1 MKLLHF
7 FFGCLAATCVAS
19 PVTGAS
25 ASTYS
30 AVPEIPEIVIVS
42 QPFNIFATVNASFVL
57 TPRLASVMT
66 RNDQLEFLLHRRVAS
81 ADSFRSIANK
91 EVESAVTDSISTRLF
106 NVEKDNAGSI
116 TVTVPINISKDLS
129 SALYIP
135 FEGVYPVTIRIVQA
149 RTSNVLSSVLT
160 FLNRQD
166 IQAKTPRIPLSHI
179 IRLAPPASFSPDGT
193 VKITDSTRQ
202 SVRSFVTFLQTFS
215 SPVTISLQPE
225 MIAALSGSTEP
236 DDVTLFL
243 DLQNQMRERS
253 VIGTTFMP
261 LSPTVFSGLN
271 LNSEFG
277 NQLRLGNDTLSR
289 LLPGV
294 ILHRNTWLANDQLSP
309 SAIALLVKQ
318 GITSLVLTPSA
329 QTNVDRSQPSSI
341 ISRIANTGEVMMSVV
356 SAYSP
361 FETPTHQRI
370 VDSQKDGYAVAAE
383 ILLERQDLLAAGSLA
398 SEIKIGLT
406 SLFDGSAESF
416 ATNFAIRALA
426 QVPGLTSVDYGIPTM
441 AFDTTPAISFF
452 PSSLVYSSGRA
463 TALTTM
469 RAELNAVISM
479 LGPDDIR
486 RRHWEYQLG
495 LAASGSSA
503 EGTEYLRVLRDEVE
517 ATKAAITVTT
527 PERVTLSSRSG
538 SIRLQVRNNSET
550 DLTVRVRLGS
560 AKLQIAEPIQMVT
573 LSAGTTTEVVFS
585 ATTKTNGNFPVIVS
599 LSTPERFK
607 LVIPIITITA
617 RVTAIAGLGQLVS
630 ISFLFVL
637 FAWWWSNHRSAR
649 RESTSTTTV

>member
-1 MKLLHF
+1 M
-7 FFGCLAATCVAS
+7 CVVATCVAS

-25 ASTYS
+25 ASTHS
-30 AVPEIPEIVIVS
+30 AVPETPEIVIVS

-57 TPRLASVMT
+57 SPPLASVVT
-66 RNDQLEFLLHRRVAS
+66 TDDQLEFLLHRRVAS

-91 EVESAVTDSISTRLF
+91 EVESAVTDSISTRLL
-106 NVEKDNAGSI
+106 NVGKDNAGRI
-116 TVTVPINISKDLS
+116 TATVPINISNDLRS
-129 SALYIP
+129 VLYIP
-135 FEGVYPVTIRIVQA
+135 FEGIYPVTIRIVQA
-149 RTSNVLSSVLT
+149 RTSTVLGSVLT

-166 IQAKTPRIPLSHI
+166 LQAKTPKIPLSHI

-193 VKITDSTRQ
+193 LKITDSTRQ

-225 MIAALSGSTEP
+225 LIAALSESTEP
-236 DDVTLFL
+236 DDLTLFL
-243 DLQNQMRERS
+243 DLQNQMRQRS
-253 VIGTTFMP
+253 VISATFMP
-261 LSPTVFSGLN
+261 LSPTAFSGLS

-294 ILHRNTWLANDQLSP
+294 ILHRNTWMANDQLSP
-309 SAIALLVKQ
+309 SAIALLVKS

-329 QTNVDRSQPSSI
+329 QTNVDRTQPPSLIGRVAGTS
-341 ISRIANTGEVMMSVV
+341 NVMMSVV

-361 FETPTHQRI
+361 FETLTHQRV
-370 VDSQKDGYAVAAE
+370 VDSQRDGYAVAAE
-383 ILLERQDLLAAGSLA
+383 ILLERQDLLATGNGA
-398 SEIKIGLT
+398 SEIRMGLM
-406 SLFDGSAESF
+406 SAFDGSAESS

-426 QVPGLTSVDYGIPTM
+426 QVPGLTSVDYGIPTI
-441 AFDTTPAISFF
+441 ALDTTPAVSFS
-452 PSSLVYSSGRA
+452 PSSLRYSTTRA

-469 RAELNAVISM
+469 RADLNAVVSM
-479 LGPDDIR
+479 LGSDDTR
-486 RRHWEYQLG
+486 RRQWEYQLG
-495 LAASGSSA
+495 LAATGSSA
-503 EGTEYLRVLRDEVE
+503 EGAKYLGVLRNDVE
-517 ATKAAITVTT
+517 AIKAAITVTT

-538 SIRLQVRNNSET
+538 SIRLQVRNNSAT

-560 AKLQIAEPIQMVT
+560 AKLRISEPIQMVT
-573 LSAGTTTEVVFS
+573 LTAGTTTEVVFS
-585 ATTKTNGNFPVIVS
+585 ATTKTNGNFPISVN
-599 LSTPERFK
+599 LSTPEEYK

-637 FAWWWSNHRSAR
+637 FAWWWSNRRSAR
-649 RESTSTTTV
+649 RESASATTV